1 MIRESLLREADIS
14 LPRNRYVNSL
24 ICFLLGLY
32 RKRIRATDCST
43 QHFGAD
49 IGAGDQEHRVAAALE
64 FCMKQSGGGGGT
76 SGLGDDVLVQGK
88 MTNRGEHLVVSDE
101 NDFVDE
107 FADRAHVIGFGDARR
122 ETVGDGVACF
132 GGGGLAVLPGEE
144 VGGCLLG
151 LHTDDANGWR
161 QVLGSGGNSPDER
174 RVTHR
179 DDNGIDGGKLLE
191 NLERNGSRS
200 SGQIRIGGIVQEVE
214 ALGSRTSCSLLE
226 SRAEIGGAFFDDLR
240 AEGRNAGALHRIGI
254 GRKKDRGLDPKE
266 LRGKGDRGAMVAGA
280 GSCDLVDRASRGVE
294 GESIERASRFER
306 SGGQVA
312 FDLQIN
318 IAAGFRAQ
326 GRSGYQS
333 RHREI
338 AS

>member
-49 IGAGDQEHRVAAALE
+49 IGACDQEHRVAAALE

-76 SGLGDDVLVQGK
+76 SGLGDDVLVQDK

-132 GGGGLAVLPGEE
+132 GGDGLAVLPGCERLE
-144 VGGCLLG
+144 TSAWQRRQLLG
-151 LHTDDANGWR
+151 
-161 QVLGSGGNSPDER
+161 
-174 RVTHR
+174 
-179 DDNGIDGGKLLE
+179 
-191 NLERNGSRS
+191 
-200 SGQIRIGGIVQEVE
+200 
-214 ALGSRTSCSLLE
+214 
-226 SRAEIGGAFFDDLR
+226 
-240 AEGRNAGALHRIGI
+240 
-254 GRKKDRGLDPKE
+254 
-266 LRGKGDRGAMVAGA
+266 
-280 GSCDLVDRASRGVE
+280 
-294 GESIERASRFER
+294 
-306 SGGQVA
+306 
-312 FDLQIN
+312 
-318 IAAGFRAQ
+318 
-326 GRSGYQS
+326 
-333 RHREI
+333 
-338 AS
+338 